1 VKPERMQVLG
11 ALLLAALVLA
21 ILLFRYWNFR
31 G

>member
-1 VKPERMQVLG
+1 VKSQRMQVLG